1 MIGRGELAFAGQHR
15 QRRISQQRIAGADTV
30 DQAFDKAVDD
40 EERVERLMIAVAAGQ
55 HALVAELEDQR
66 LALRRVVESS
76 RQRPD
81 AGILVAQRKPRLALV
96 RRDQVEA
103 VEFR

>member
-1 MIGRGELAFAGQHR
+1 M
-15 QRRISQQRIAGADTV
+15 V
-30 DQAFDKAVDD
+30 AVP
-40 EERVERLMIAVAAGQ
+40 AGQ

-66 LALRRVVESS
+66 LALRGVVELG

-96 RRDQVEA
+96 RRDQIEA
-103 VEFR
+103 AEFGDIAPAARHLAVGDPVHAFAGSRRSASGWCGD